1 MGASIELLDLALRI
15 PPWEPMH
22 ALTPAEIHRTR
33 LATQDQP
40 GPVRNETVATSPALP
55 PTAAPVPRATS
66 GVQASPISEQRW
78 AMVERDGVSSLARR
92 HPLTVGGDEI
102 GSFDLMLACSA
113 DGESY
118 DVRYSERRRA
128 GEDMP
133 LAGEVAQVTVVI
145 GRRPTQL
152 KVIASER
159 NDTQQLVTYAAG
171 RVSAKLIAAFAAT
184 GHRSMTVETKT
195 AGVATAIRIG
205 NTGAPHALPRLTD
218 LCKKGPG
225 MRAEQPL
232 RKVGG
237 LASAAR

>member
-1 MGASIELLDLALRI
+1 
-15 PPWEPMH
+15 
-22 ALTPAEIHRTR
+22 
-33 LATQDQP
+33 
-40 GPVRNETVATSPALP
+40 
-55 PTAAPVPRATS
+55 
-66 GVQASPISEQRW
+66 
-78 AMVERDGVSSLARR
+78 
-92 HPLTVGGDEI
+92 
-102 GSFDLMLACSA
+102 
-113 DGESY
+113 
-118 DVRYSERRRA
+118 
-128 GEDMP
+128 MP
-133 LAGEVAQVTVVI
+133 LAGEVAQVAVVI